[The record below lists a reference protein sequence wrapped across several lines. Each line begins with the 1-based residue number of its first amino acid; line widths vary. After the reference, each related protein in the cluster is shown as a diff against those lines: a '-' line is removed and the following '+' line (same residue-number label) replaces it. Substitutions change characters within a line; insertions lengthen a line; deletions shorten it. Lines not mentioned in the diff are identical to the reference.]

1 MCGRFNQDSITYNGA
16 FSDRHLTAQKFNKAQ
31 AANLSPGMLAVALGA
46 EGYLMAEFG
55 FRPVWDIKKLFINAR
70 AEGRGNEL
78 NNKEGWE
85 IGIHQMPAYKHAFLH
100 ARLAIPVNSFIEG
113 PEKEKL
119 SKPFL
124 IHPEQSN
131 TFYLGAIASTYTNT
145 LGIVC
150 VSFAIITTPAFAI
163 CAAIGHHRTPLVIPE
178 EDLEIWLKP
187 NTTTEQLFGIL
198 KSNNNRVGFC
208 ATPLDAAL
216 IKSGRFHEPQVL
228 QPAGDTLYV

>member
-16 FSDRHLTAQKFNKAQ
+16 FSDRHLTAQRFNKAQ

-46 EGYLMAEFG
+46 EGYLLAEFG
-55 FRPVWDIKKLFINAR
+55 FRPVWDLKKMFINAR

-78 NNKEGWE
+78 NNREGWE

-100 ARLAIPVNSFIEG
+100 SRLAIPVNSFIEG
-113 PEKEKL
+113 PEQEKL

-124 IHPEQSN
+124 IHPEQSD

-145 LGIVC
+145 LGNVC

-163 CAAIGHHRTPLVIPE
+163 CAAIGHHRAPLVIPE
-178 EDLEIWLKP
+178 EVLEIWLNP
-187 NTTTEQLFGIL
+187 NTATEQLFSIL
-198 KSNNNRVGFC
+198 KSNNNQVGFC
-208 ATPLDAAL
+208 ATPLDAL
-216 IKSGRFHEPQVL
+216 LVKSGRLHEPHVL
-228 QPAGDTLYV
+228 QPAGETLYV